1 MMFDFMTTLSR
12 GFHSSKVMYLVFDL
26 EQVSLWFLLCALS
39 FCFAEK
45 DIKYQIRD
53 SGVLTRKEECHKG
66 PLISQVL

>member
-12 GFHSSKVMYLVFDL
+12 GFHSSKVMYLVLDL

-45 DIKYQIRD
+45 EIPDEGQWGADKKG
-53 SGVLTRKEECHKG
+53 GV
-66 PLISQVL
+66 S